1 MESVKQED
9 IIPPEHR
16 GRMSTA
22 VQSVP
27 SLHAEDYED
36 EGRILEQ
43 ANAGFWPAL
52 GYWTSPP
59 WPEEKQ
65 RVREMYYTG
74 VPALIW
80 LRTQCMAQGTKRHWS
95 CKRLL
100 R

>member
-65 RVREMYYTG
+65 RVQEMYWSSRFDMVKDSVY
-74 VPALIW
+74 
-80 LRTQCMAQGTKRHWS
+80 GTRDKTT
-95 CKRLL
+95 LVL
-100 R
+100 